1 MYAFKY
7 GKEECRKGGG
17 ELDVTRTH
25 RRAFF
30 IHNLLN
36 GVQRGFQRA
45 LMRCNNTCI
54 AVACRH
60 GSYEGRGQTMT
71 Y

>member
-1 MYAFKY
+1 MLYNICMHSNMAK
-7 GKEECRKGGG
+7 KNAEKVAG

-30 IHNLLN
+30 IHNSLN

-54 AVACRH
+54 AVA
-60 GSYEGRGQTMT
+60 
-71 Y
+71 